1 MTLGHLSQAKSHYPC
16 WLATHPV
23 YEKPDPAFKPGRC
36 CPCFHRGSDAGSKR
50 SQISRCEPSKDS
62 TKSQKFHSFSRSFS
76 TQNGWKSVEYCPGAE
91 KISAQGTGA
100 SIASSAPIYDI
111 QVWLQCGFMRPL
123 TMSHPGG
130 RRGKM
135 REVLPCDF
143 SMVMY

>member
-1 MTLGHLSQAKSHYPC
+1 MQGASVLRLVVANQAKIQQS
-16 WLATHPV
+16 L
-23 YEKPDPAFKPGRC
+23 
-36 CPCFHRGSDAGSKR
+36 
-50 SQISRCEPSKDS
+50 
-62 TKSQKFHSFSRSFS
+62 RSFIHFQRHLAPKMDG
-76 TQNGWKSVEYCPGAE
+76 TVEYCPGAE

-100 SIASSAPIYDI
+100 SIASSAPIHDI

-123 TMSHPGG
+123 TMSHCPGG